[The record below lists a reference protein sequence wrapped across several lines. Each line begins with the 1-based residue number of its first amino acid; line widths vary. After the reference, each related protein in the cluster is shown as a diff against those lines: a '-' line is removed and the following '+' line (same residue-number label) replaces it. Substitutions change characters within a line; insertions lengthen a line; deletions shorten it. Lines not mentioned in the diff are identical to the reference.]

1 MAQQQPMHD
10 PSDGIDPE
18 LLRHVHLVSAN
29 QYPHQPQ
36 IDFNQVTKWLLA
48 APQIAKDKAPFFWT
62 YLDRPSEGQILL
74 TWQPLKRLGTHFA
87 SDGIIW
93 APEQFFRSDVGNGL
107 MLEIYYS
114 KSGFAPG
121 DQVGARTRR
130 RFRLVPSQSGNI
142 NTPQPDIS
150 LWVVHYGRA
159 DAQDCLPINMIPFLP
174 DTQNMMTQRNFL
186 QSCGQITRKDFM
198 LSDRGNWP
206 QISWPQPGGRSATA
220 GQPKRIPAQMAY
232 PPQNTV
238 AQTMKRPRGQPQTQA
253 PHGHV
258 GPLPD
263 APEED
268 QRDVFDVLTPRDI
281 AYARYRQN
289 HSWMEELLSSPY
301 PISRIVPS
309 DLGLGLKGPLRSLTE
324 GIFDA
329 PGANAM
335 SEIPD
340 KPYVGHLEPGLAAEF
355 RKRTEEHI
363 NSTKAEME
371 KLKAEHAKEM
381 EKLKAG
387 SLLLK
392 AEQDLRH
399 AVEERGPEPWRLEGR
414 TSDAAEES
422 EGQWSQSHNKKVD
435 EIVAQVEAHLG
446 RRIAVLHEVN
456 RIQDGGFQEPTPE
469 VIKGPTPPQG
479 LAGTPLA
486 GPPASGSNDGTS
498 RRPSQAGS
506 RHSSVMVGEAD
517 IDMGGTAAGLLDQMH
532 AGLSSTSTPLN
543 NFPTPQANT
552 SAINSNVATP
562 INADA
567 QSPAAVPPIAEKAS
581 HNNDNGSNTQDV
593 TMGNAGT
600 GTGTEMNKEAP
611 PNNPNQGPAG
621 EDWVVVPKSGASSS
635 EGPGATTGDGAGTQ
649 GPKSSTPAATGGPPA
664 TEQASAVG
672 TPAVTEGD
680 ANDFSSLGDLDTAG
694 DALASYEPP
703 ALDGAAGS
711 LGEGLDLNMD
721 MEGSAFGDA
730 FHGVGGTNTNTPG
743 ENQSEGA

>member
-18 LLRHVHLVSAN
+18 LLRHIHLVSAN
-29 QYPHQPQ
+29 QYPHQAQ

-62 YLDRPSEGQILL
+62 YLDRPSEGHILL

-93 APEQFFRSDVGNGL
+93 APEQYFRSDVGNGL
-107 MLEIYYS
+107 MLEIYYN

-150 LWVVHYGRA
+150 LWIVHYGRA
-159 DAQDCLPINMIPFLP
+159 EAQDCLPINMIPFLP
-174 DTQNMMTQRNFL
+174 ETQTMMTQRNFL

-206 QISWPQPGGRSATA
+206 QISFPQPGGRGAAA

-232 PPQNTV
+232 PAQNAVT
-238 AQTMKRPRGQPQTQA
+238 QTMKRPRGGQPQAQA
-253 PHGHV
+253 HAHAQV

-263 APEED
+263 ALEEE

-301 PISRIVPS
+301 PISHIVPS
-309 DLGLGLKGPLRSLTE
+309 DLGLGLKGELRSVTE

-335 SEIPD
+335 SQIPD
-340 KPYVGHLEPGLAAEF
+340 KPYVGHLDPGLAAEF
-355 RKRTEEHI
+355 RKRTEKHI
-363 NSTKAEME
+363 SSTKAEIE
-371 KLKAEHAKEM
+371 KLKADHAKAM
-381 EKLKAG
+381 QKFKAG
-387 SLLLK
+387 SLLLN
-392 AEQDLRH
+392 ADRDLRN
-399 AVEERGPEPWRLEGR
+399 AVDEQGPELWRLEGR
-414 TSDAAEES
+414 TSDAKDQS
-422 EGQWSQSHNKKVD
+422 EGSWSQSHNKKVD
-435 EIVAQVEAHLG
+435 EIVAQVEAHVG

-456 RIQDGGFQEPTPE
+456 RIQDGGFQEPAPE
-469 VIKGPTPPQG
+469 MAKGPSPPQIQ
-479 LAGTPLA
+479 AGTPVVGA
-486 GPPASGSNDGTS
+486 GPSGSNDGTS

-506 RHSSVMVGEAD
+506 QHSGVMVGDAD

-532 AGLSSTSTPLN
+532 ASLSNTSTPLN
-543 NFPTPQANT
+543 SFPTPQANL
-552 SAINSNVATP
+552 SAMNSNAATP
-562 INADA
+562 MNADA
-567 QSPAAVPPIAEKAS
+567 QSPAPVSSAAEGEPDS
-581 HNNDNGSNTQDV
+581 NDNNTRDV
-593 TMGNAGT
+593 TMGNT
-600 GTGTEMNKEAP
+600 ETEMNKEVP
-611 PNNPNQGPAG
+611 PNNPNQGSGG
-621 EDWVVVPKSGASSS
+621 EEWVMVPKGGISPEGA
-635 EGPGATTGDGAGTQ
+635 GVTTGDGAGTQ
-649 GPKSSTPAATGGPPA
+649 APKPSTPAATGGGPA
-664 TEQASAVG
+664 TGQASAVG

-743 ENQSEGA
+743 ENQSEGV

>member
-1 MAQQQPMHD
+1 
-10 PSDGIDPE
+10 
-18 LLRHVHLVSAN
+18 
-29 QYPHQPQ
+29 
-36 IDFNQVTKWLLA
+36 
-48 APQIAKDKAPFFWT
+48 
-62 YLDRPSEGQILL
+62 
-74 TWQPLKRLGTHFA
+74 
-87 SDGIIW
+87 
-93 APEQFFRSDVGNGL
+93 
-107 MLEIYYS
+107 MLEIYFS
-114 KSGFAPG
+114 KSGFSPG
-121 DQVGARTRR
+121 EQVGTRARR

-159 DAQDCLPINMIPFLP
+159 EAQDCLPINMIPFLP
-174 DTQNMMTQRNFL
+174 ETQNMMTQRNFL

-206 QISWPQPGGRSATA
+206 QISWPQPGGRGAPA

-238 AQTMKRPRGQPQTQA
+238 PQTLKRPRGQPQAQA
-253 PHGHV
+253 HGHA
-258 GPLPD
+258 GPVPD
-263 APEED
+263 AQEED

-309 DLGLGLKGPLRSLTE
+309 DLGLGLRGQLRSLTE

-340 KPYVGHLEPGLAAEF
+340 KPYVGRLDPELASEF
-355 RKRTEEHI
+355 RKRTERHI
-363 NSTKAEME
+363 SSTKAEME
-371 KLKAEHAKEM
+371 KLKAEHANNM
-381 EKLKAG
+381 EKFNTG
-387 SLLLK
+387 SLLLQADK
-392 AEQDLRH
+392 DLRH
-399 AVEERGPEPWRLEGR
+399 AVEGRGPEPWRLEGR
-414 TSDAAEES
+414 TSEAEDES
-422 EGQWSQSHNKKVD
+422 ESKWPQTHTKKVD

-446 RRIAVLHEVN
+446 RRIVALHQVN

-469 VIKGPTPPQG
+469 TMQG
-479 LAGTPLA
+479 LPAPPSVQAGTPVA
-486 GPPASGSNDGTS
+486 GPAASGSNDGAS
-498 RRPSQAGS
+498 RRASQAGS
-506 RHSSVMVGEAD
+506 RHSSVMVGDTD

-532 AGLSSTSTPLN
+532 AGLSNTSTPLN
-543 NFPTPQANT
+543 NLPTPQANL
-552 SAINSNVATP
+552 SAMNSNAATP
-562 INADA
+562 TNAET
-567 QSPAAVPPIAEKAS
+567 QSPAAVPAATEKAPDS
-581 HNNDNGSNTQDV
+581 TTGNTQDV
-593 TMGNAGT
+593 TMGNTA
-600 GTGTEMNKEAP
+600 TEEPNKEVPP
-611 PNNPNQGPAG
+611 PNNTNQSSTG
-621 EDWVVVPKSGASSS
+621 EDWVMIPKGGVAA
-635 EGPGATTGDGAGTQ
+635 EGPGATASGEAGTP
-649 GPKSSTPAATGGPPA
+649 GPKLNTPAATGGAPT
-664 TEQASAVG
+664 TEQVSAVG

-730 FHGVGGTNTNTPG
+730 FHGVSGTNTNTPG
-743 ENQSEGA
+743 ENQSEGV